1 MVVRKENLDRFA
13 ERKNKVL
20 NIRKI
25 PISKIKPAA
34 YNPRKSLQPGDTEY
48 EKLLR
53 SIDEFDCVE
62 PLVWNRRTGN
72 LVGGHQRL
80 KILAARGDTEVL
92 CSVVDLSPQRE
103 KALNL
108 ALNKISGSWDDEK
121 LAILLDELI
130 RVPEFDFEITGF
142 DLPEA
147 SQLIDQLLL
156 QNSDEDDDFD
166 VESELQQIVKPK
178 TKPGELIELG
188 PHRILCGDCTDIAN
202 IKRLMK
208 NKKAQL
214 VFTDPPYA
222 VDYRGGRVGKD
233 WEHKLR
239 QDGEKYW
246 DKMSVTCY
254 QKLLAKSLH
263 HAYQF
268 SDEKTALYVWFAS
281 ARISTALDALSAA
294 KWEIRNL
301 LVWVKNTFA
310 GSLFAQYKH
319 QYEPFFYCFKK
330 GKSARWFGPNNEST
344 VWRYDKPH
352 RNEGHPTVKPLS
364 LAIRALR
371 NSSSRG
377 NIVLDLFLGS
387 GTTLI
392 AAERTGRV
400 CFGTELEPRYCD
412 LIRKRYES
420 EKNVLS
426 RTRK

>member
-1 MVVRKENLDRFA
+1 M
-13 ERKNKVL
+13 L
-20 NIRKI
+20 NIRRI
-25 PISKIKPAA
+25 PISKIKAAA
-34 YNPRKSLQPGDTEY
+34 YNPRKNLKPGDPEY
-48 EKLLR
+48 EKLVK

-80 KILAARGDTEVL
+80 KALVARGDTDVA
-92 CSVVDLSPQRE
+92 CSVVDLPLEKE
-103 KALNL
+103 KALNI
-108 ALNKISGSWDDEK
+108 ALNKISGYWDEK
-121 LAILLDELI
+121 KLGTLLDELI
-130 RVPEFDFEITGF
+130 RVPDFDVEVTGF
-142 DLPEA
+142 DFPEA
-147 SQLIDQLLL
+147 SELIDRLLL
-156 QNSDEDDDFD
+156 DTADEEDDFD
-166 VESELQQIVKPK
+166 VESEFEKITEPK

-188 PHRILCGDCTDIAN
+188 PHRVLCGDCTDTTN
-202 IKRLMK
+202 IKRLMQ

-214 VFTDPPYA
+214 IFTDPPYA
-222 VDYRGGRVGKD
+222 VDYRGGRVGKN

-239 QDGEKYW
+239 QDGERYW
-246 DKMSVTCY
+246 DKMSVSCY
-254 QKLLAKSLH
+254 QKLLTKSLG

-268 SDEKTALYVWFAS
+268 SDEKAALYLWFAS
-281 ARISTALDALSAA
+281 ARIGTVINALSAT
-294 KWEIRNL
+294 KWEMRNL
-301 LVWVKNTFA
+301 LVWVKSTFA

-330 GKSARWFGPNNEST
+330 GKSTRWFGPKNEST

-352 RNEGHPTVKPLS
+352 RNEGHPTIKPLP

-377 NIVLDLFLGS
+377 DIVLDLFLGS

-412 LIRKRYES
+412 LIRKRYELEHS
-420 EKNVLS
+420 GS
-426 RTRK
+426 FGAPQ

>member
-1 MVVRKENLDRFA
+1 M
-13 ERKNKVL
+13 L

-25 PISKIKPAA
+25 PVSKIKPAA
-34 YNPRKSLQPGDTEY
+34 YNPRKDLEPGDPEY
-48 EKLLR
+48 EKLLK
-53 SIDEFDCVE
+53 SINEFDCVE
-62 PLVWNRRTGN
+62 PLIWNRRTGN

-80 KILAARGDTEVL
+80 KIFIARGDTEVA
-92 CSVVDLSPQRE
+92 CSVVDLSAERE
-103 KALNL
+103 KSLNL
-108 ALNKISGSWDDEK
+108 ALNKISGDWDNEK
-121 LAILLDELI
+121 LATLLDELI
-130 RVPEFDFEITGF
+130 RMPEFDIEVTGF

-147 SQLIDQLLL
+147 SELIDQLLL
-156 QNSDEDDDFD
+156 QNANEDDDFD
-166 VESELQQIVKPK
+166 IEAELEQIVEPK

-202 IKRLMK
+202 IKQLMED
-208 NKKAQL
+208 KKAQL

-222 VDYRGGRVGKD
+222 VDYRGARVGKGR
-233 WEHKLR
+233 ERKLR
-239 QDGEKYW
+239 QDGEKCW
-246 DKMSVTCY
+246 DKMSVTSY
-254 QKLLAKSLH
+254 QKLLTTSLH
-263 HAYQF
+263 HAYRF

-281 ARISTALDALSAA
+281 ARISTVIDALSAA

-301 LVWVKNTFA
+301 LMWVKNTFA

-330 GKSARWFGPNNEST
+330 GKSTRWFGPNNEST
-344 VWRYDKPH
+344 VWRHDKPH
-352 RNEGHPTVKPLS
+352 RNEGHPTVKPLA

-377 NIVLDLFLGS
+377 DTVLDLFLGS

-412 LIRKRYES
+412 LIRRRYKVEHFGPLGAV
-420 EKNVLS
+420 K
-426 RTRK
+426 

>member
-1 MVVRKENLDRFA
+1 MP
-13 ERKNKVL
+13 
-20 NIRKI
+20 NIRQI
-25 PISKIKPAA
+25 PISQINPAP
-34 YNPRKSLQPGDTEY
+34 YNPRKYLEPGDPEY
-48 EKLLR
+48 ERLLK

-72 LVGGHQRL
+72 MVSGHQRL
-80 KILAARGDTEVL
+80 KILLARGDTEVM
-92 CSVVDLSPQRE
+92 CSVVDLSPERE
-103 KALNL
+103 KVLNL
-108 ALNKISGSWDDEK
+108 ALNKISGYWDNEK
-121 LAILLDELI
+121 LATLLNELI
-130 RVPEFDFEITGF
+130 RVPGFDIELTGF

-147 SQLIDQLLL
+147 SKLIDEILL
-156 QNSDEDDDFD
+156 QRNPEEDDFD
-166 VESELQQIVKPK
+166 VESELQQIVEPK

-188 PHRILCGDCTDIAN
+188 PHRILCGDCTDTAN
-202 IKRLMK
+202 IKRLME
-208 NKKAQL
+208 NRKARL
-214 VFTDPPYA
+214 VCMDPPYA
-222 VDYRGGRVGKD
+222 VGYRGGRVGKD
-233 WEHKLR
+233 WEYKLR

-246 DKMSVTCY
+246 DEMSVSCY
-254 QKLLAKSLH
+254 QELLTKSLH

-281 ARISTALDALSAA
+281 ARISTVLAALSAA

-301 LVWVKNTFA
+301 LMWVKNTFA

-330 GKSARWFGPNNEST
+330 GKSTRWYGPTNEST

-352 RNEGHPTVKPLS
+352 RNEGHPTIKPLP

-377 NIVLDLFLGS
+377 DIVLDLFLGS

-412 LIRKRYES
+412 LIRRRYELEHPGS
-420 EKNVLS
+420 FGAAQ
-426 RTRK
+426 

>member
-1 MVVRKENLDRFA
+1 MP
-13 ERKNKVL
+13 
-20 NIRKI
+20 NIRTI

-34 YNPRKSLQPGDTEY
+34 YNPRKDLTPGDAEY

-72 LVGGHQRL
+72 LVSGHQRL
-80 KILAARGDTEVL
+80 KILIARSDTDVM
-92 CSVVDLSPQRE
+92 CSVVDLPLEKE

-108 ALNKISGSWDDEK
+108 ALNRITGTWDDEK
-121 LAILLDELI
+121 LAALLDELI
-130 RVPEFDFEITGF
+130 RIPEFDLEVTGF

-156 QNSDEDDDFD
+156 ENTDEDDDFD
-166 VESELQQIVKPK
+166 VEAELGKIVKPK

-188 PHRILCGDCTDIAN
+188 PHRIICGDCTDIAN
-202 IKRLMK
+202 IKRLME
-208 NKKAQL
+208 NKKAQI
-214 VFTDPPYA
+214 VYNDPPYS
-222 VDYRGGRVGKD
+222 VNYRGGAVGKD
-233 WEHKLR
+233 RTRGKLKN
-239 QDGEKYW
+239 GKKHW
-246 DKMSVTCY
+246 DDLSTNSY
-254 QKLLAKSLH
+254 LKLLTESLTYAH
-263 HAYQF
+263 NF
-268 SDEKTALYVWFAS
+268 SDDKAVLYLWFAS
-281 ARISTALDALSAA
+281 VRIATVINALSAT
-294 KWEIRNL
+294 KWEMRNL
-301 LVWVKNTFA
+301 LVWIKNTFA

-330 GKSARWFGPNNEST
+330 GKSTRWFGPNNEST

-352 RNEGHPTVKPLS
+352 RNEGHPTIKPLP

-371 NSSSRG
+371 NSSARSD
-377 NIVLDLFLGS
+377 IVLDLFLGS

-412 LIRKRYES
+412 LIRKRYEFEHARS
-420 EKNVLS
+420 PGAAK
-426 RTRK
+426 